1 MRDSFDPSPA
11 PKGLLV
17 SPPPGTPRPVEV
29 VAFLSGLLVL
39 PIVKDINN
47 PECFLHAGSWIG
59 AEGFVA
65 DGEATSAVGVP
76 LNRTGDVHRTSSRT
90 VGRVVDEKPLRGG
103 GDCPE
108 DQRACNQ
115 EKAGLVHGQSGQQ
128 KNNADLKCNADFR
141 NFARQPTTG
150 TFILRQHDSR
160 VCEIEAF

>member
-1 MRDSFDPSPA
+1 MRDSFDPSTA
-11 PKGLLV
+11 RRGCLV
-17 SPPPGTPRPVEV
+17 SPPPRTPGPVEV

-39 PIVKDINN
+39 PTVKDIND
-47 PECFLHAGSWIG
+47 PKGFLHAGSGIG
-59 AEGFVA
+59 AKGFVA

-90 VGRVVDEKPLRGG
+90 VGRVVDEDSLRRGG
-103 GDCPE
+103 DWAE

-128 KNNADLKCNADFR
+128 KNNADPKCNADFR

-150 TFILRQHDSR
+150 TFILRQHDPR